1 MDLSENNISMD
12 EIGLGT
18 AHYGGFH
25 LRSAFQPV
33 FCRFGHK
40 LVPIGLEGLVRPM
53 REGVEASPAE
63 FFSAVPAAD
72 RVFADALCQLLH
84 LRNWRFAEPEGLRL
98 FLNADVGHMET
109 AATLAERLRATVR
122 GLGEEGIDLSLIV
135 CELGNAESA
144 DQVAL
149 TRLAGRLRAFGMC
162 VALDFTGASGNVRN
176 IEMVAPDIIKVDGG
190 WFRRVCEERAALSLL
205 PRLFESLQAAG
216 GRILVQGIETQEQI
230 ERAIDAGAQYLQ
242 GFALGLPALAGTNV
256 QLRARYIRPPAVS
269 GDNVVVLAG

>member
-1 MDLSENNISMD
+1 
-12 EIGLGT
+12 
-18 AHYGGFH
+18 
-25 LRSAFQPV
+25 
-33 FCRFGHK
+33 
-40 LVPIGLEGLVRPM
+40 
-53 REGVEASPAE
+53 
-63 FFSAVPAAD
+63 
-72 RVFADALCQLLH
+72 
-84 LRNWRFAEPEGLRL
+84 
-98 FLNADVGHMET
+98 
-109 AATLAERLRATVR
+109 
-122 GLGEEGIDLSLIV
+122 
-135 CELGNAESA
+135 
-144 DQVAL
+144 
-149 TRLAGRLRAFGMC
+149 MC

-216 GRILVQGIETQEQI
+216 GGILVQGIETQEQI